1 MDCNRELS
9 DWGRPEVRKRIEV
22 ESKSNRKMNIDAKVE
37 VKLGVGGV

>member
-9 DWGRPEVRKRIEV
+9 DWGCLEVREQIEV
-22 ESKSNRKMNIDAKVE
+22 NSKSNRKMKNDAKVE